1 MPAKT
6 LRENVFGFF
15 KNAMYSIYKT
25 NKKILPAHFDDGI
38 LCGAHLSCAGSSR
51 APRSPLLKEK
61 TILTATGGAAILTV

>member
-51 APRSPLLKEK
+51 TRSPLLKEK